1 MDVAEL
7 CRASRRSASSAWK
20 GMTAIGSL
28 RFPDDAQEGRFV
40 QNAGE
45 HGLGV
50 MRYSQCP
57 VPDCLKLRKSIAHDK
72 CLMDT
77 YFTKPAFQICCRQ
90 APTCFRLE
98 ALALALP
105 MGNACTAESAENALT

>member
-1 MDVAEL
+1 MNIAEL

-20 GMTAIGSL
+20 GITAIGSL

-50 MRYSQCP
+50 MRYSHNS
-57 VPDCLKLRKSIAHDK
+57 VPDCLELRK
-72 CLMDT
+72 LMHT
-77 YFTKPAFQICCRQ
+77 TSAFWTHI
-90 APTCFRLE
+90 
-98 ALALALP
+98 
-105 MGNACTAESAENALT
+105 S